1 MKPTQAIKDY
11 FSLSQ
16 SELRG
21 AVVLL
26 FILLTVNAIRMMI
39 PGELRLD
46 PVDFT
51 AFNREIMAFEQVLKK
66 ARADQT
72 SAQKPDN
79 QSRYQR
85 LVSKDSNGYLQRTK
99 MPAFIIE
106 LNSADTFDLQRLR
119 GIGPSFAR
127 RITGY
132 RARLGGYVRKEQL
145 LEVYGMDSSR
155 YKGIERYLSVNPKK
169 ITRLNLNTAT
179 FKELMRHP
187 YMPYEVAK
195 EIAIYRKKHKGI
207 KELEEMQGFKSLD
220 SVTFVKLKPYLGL

>member
-1 MKPTQAIKDY
+1 MKPTQIIKDY

-26 FILLTVNAIRMMI
+26 FILLTVNAIRVMI

-66 ARADQT
+66 ARADQA

-79 QSRYQR
+79 QRIRYQGF
-85 LVSKDSNGYLQRTK
+85 VSGDSNVRSQRTK

-155 YKGIERYLSVNPKK
+155 YQGIERYLSVNPEK
-169 ITRLNLNTAT
+169 ITRLNLNAAT

-207 KELEEMQGFKSLD
+207 KELVEMQ
-220 SVTFVKLKPYLGL
+220 